1 MRLVQTRNKRLVFGI
16 LFSALIVGI
25 MLTIGQVPRGQPT
38 GDHSREG
45 DQGGNPDGWCK
56 PHLGRVPGV
65 IIPLSARPS
74 RPRCIRISR

>member
-16 LFSALIVGI
+16 LSLCADRWHHVDDWAGAS
-25 MLTIGQVPRGQPT
+25 RGQPT

-56 PHLGRVPGV
+56 PHLGRSSGRHY
-65 IIPLSARPS
+65 STERS
-74 RPRCIRISR
+74 D